1 MSSFT
6 DIWEVTPDTAHN
18 NARKLIPEDSWIW
31 DFSDEDSPLGNDI
44 GADTFAAYLDFRKEQ
59 PKGKVQTFITNL
71 FDALE
76 LEDTDWDLLD
86 AEALQEAI
94 DEDEGFSV
102 VTRDE
107 FILGLAFAQLLVE
120 GAIDELVKSRAMTAL
135 KRQSSD
141 VLMEFHEEEDTA
153 ALRRDQLEE
162 LAMILG
168 RA

>member
-1 MSSFT
+1 MPSFT
-6 DIWEVTPDTAHN
+6 DIWEITPETAHER
-18 NARKLIPEDSWIW
+18 ARQLVPVDSFVW
-31 DFSDEDSPLGNDI
+31 DFGDEDSPLGNDI

-59 PKGKVQTFITNL
+59 PKGKVQDFIANL
-71 FDALE
+71 FDVFE
-76 LEDTDWDLLD
+76 LEDADWDLLD
-86 AEALQEAI
+86 PEALQEAL

-120 GAIDELVKSRAMTAL
+120 GELDEVVKTRAMLAL

-153 ALRRDQLEE
+153 PMRREQLDE
-162 LAMILG
+162 LAVILG

>member
-6 DIWEVTPDTAHN
+6 DIWEITPETAH
-18 NARKLIPEDSWIW
+18 ARARQLIPADSFVW

-44 GADTFAAYLDFRKEQ
+44 GADTFAAYLDFRREQ
-59 PKGKVQTFITNL
+59 PKGKVQDFISNL
-71 FDALE
+71 FDVFE
-76 LEDTDWDLLD
+76 LEDSDWDLLD
-86 AEALQEAI
+86 PEALQEAL
-94 DEDEGFSV
+94 DEDDGFSV

-120 GAIDELVKSRAMTAL
+120 GSLDELVKTRAMLAL

-141 VLMEFHEEEDTA
+141 ILMEFHEEEDTA
-153 ALRRDQLEE
+153 ALRRNQLEE

>member
-6 DIWEVTPDTAHN
+6 DIWEVTPETAHER
-18 NARKLIPEDSWIW
+18 ARQLIPADSWIW

-44 GADTFAAYLDFRKEQ
+44 GADTFAAYLDFRQEQ
-59 PKGKVQTFITNL
+59 PKGKVETFIANL
-71 FDALE
+71 FDVLE
-76 LEDTDWDLLD
+76 LEDTDWDLLE

-120 GAIDELVKSRAMTAL
+120 GALDELVKTRAMLAL

-141 VLMEFHEEEDTA
+141 LLMEFHEEEDTA
-153 ALRRDQLEE
+153 PMRREQLEE
-162 LAMILG
+162 LSVILG
-168 RA
+168 RV